1 MFLEENLGTI
11 VVAAIVLGSGI
22 LAVRSIRRK
31 SVYGCGGSC
40 TGDCCGCLGP
50 VSYTH
55 LDVYKRQHDYSADRR
70 ESHKERKS
78 DHSRCLSGLRSGS
91 QSDQRK

>member
-1 MFLEENLGTI
+1 MLVFLEENLGTI

-40 TGDCCGCLGP
+40 TGDCCGCLG
-50 VSYTH
+50 
-55 LDVYKRQHDYSADRR
+55 
-70 ESHKERKS
+70 
-78 DHSRCLSGLRSGS
+78 RCGT
-91 QSDQRK
+91 